1 MVERIQGLCNA
12 FYLTISG
19 TSHCRCRCH
28 YYCCSCYGLS
38 SKSRRLRR
46 FVKHR
51 HRRRR
56 SSRDGWKIEGILA
69 RTPADDSEHHR
80 TRTRI
85 RPLPYCCC
93 SLTASAIFIPEVSCS
108 PPPPTRP
115 VLPAPHLR
123 YPPATRPLPTTLS
136 KHLSSPL
143 AAHPIPRPAH
153 PSSPR
158 ASSSLCA
165 HSRRQTPGWNLNN
178 QISNKKVASSQRD
191 PPSDVRRSTFY
202 HGGVG
207 ALVLASDTLVGYPSI
222 QLIARQPTT
231 PFQSATWW

>member
-69 RTPADDSEHHR
+69 RTPADDSDHHR

-123 YPPATRPLPTTLS
+123 YSRYPPAPHNPEQAPFVATCCSPYSTSRPS
-136 KHLSSPL
+136 VLSSRLLVSLRTL
-143 AAHPIPRPAH
+143 A
-153 PSSPR
+153 
-158 ASSSLCA
+158 
-165 HSRRQTPGWNLNN
+165 
-178 QISNKKVASSQRD
+178 
-191 PPSDVRRSTFY
+191 
-202 HGGVG
+202 
-207 ALVLASDTLVGYPSI
+207 
-222 QLIARQPTT
+222 
-231 PFQSATWW
+231 